1 MAPNERKPSSSEEV
15 TKLVEELERAEAYEQ
30 RLRQFIV
37 DAKDELAKGNASRAL
52 SMLNQA
58 INYIDSATDVV
69 TGKGAGWSP

>member
-1 MAPNERKPSSSEEV
+1 MVPNERQPSSSEEV
-15 TKLVEELERAEAYEQ
+15 TKLVEELEKAEAYEQ

-69 TGKGAGWSP
+69 TGKGAG

>member
-1 MAPNERKPSSSEEV
+1 MVPNEREPSSSEEV
-15 TKLVEELERAEAYEQ
+15 TKLVEELEKAEAYEQ

-69 TGKGAGWSP
+69 TGNGAG

>member
-15 TKLVEELERAEAYEQ
+15 TKLVEELEKAEAYEQ

-69 TGKGAGWSP
+69 TGKGAG

>member
-69 TGKGAGWSP
+69 TGKGAG

>member
-1 MAPNERKPSSSEEV
+1 MVPNERQPSSSEEV
-15 TKLVEELERAEAYEQ
+15 TKLVEELEKAEAYEQ

-69 TGKGAGWSP
+69 TGRGAG

>member
-1 MAPNERKPSSSEEV
+1 MAPNEPKPSSSEEV
-15 TKLVEELERAEAYEQ
+15 TKLVEELEKAEAYEQ

-69 TGKGAGWSP
+69 TGKGAS

>member
-1 MAPNERKPSSSEEV
+1 MAPNEREPCSAEEV
-15 TKLVEELERAEAYEQ
+15 AKLVEELEKAEAYEQ

-37 DAKDELAKGNASRAL
+37 DAKDELAKGNASKAL

-69 TGKGAGWSP
+69 TGKAAG

>member
-15 TKLVEELERAEAYEQ
+15 AKLVEELEKAEAYEQ

-69 TGKGAGWSP
+69 TGKGAS

>member
-1 MAPNERKPSSSEEV
+1 MCQNERKPCLSEDV
-15 TKLVEELERAEAYEQ
+15 AKLVEELERAEAYEQ

-37 DAKDELAKGNASRAL
+37 DAKDELAKGNASKAL

-69 TGKGAGWSP
+69 TGKGAG